1 MEKSNQGLKVGIFAL
16 LALVLAAA
24 LILNFSKSAGPW
36 TPQIHVT
43 FESTEV
49 GGLASGAKVMIAGVP
64 VGHVEAVDLGAGGR
78 RVFIRCAILK
88 KFSIHRD
95 ALVEIQQS
103 GFLGDQYISI
113 TPTLNEG
120 AVLEDGGKMDVVA
133 PFNMIEAARKASGL
147 MQRLDATA
155 AKLDSAITRVDRVL
169 LAEPVLRD
177 LTNAFGNFNRI
188 SHRADAAIAEIQGLV
203 ASNSPAV
210 GITLSN
216 LNVFTVS
223 LRDTATNISG
233 VVDANKASV
242 QTTLSN
248 LATASDDLK
257 QLSGD
262 LRRGQGV
269 VGALFKDPRMRSQV
283 EGIVQN
289 VGTVSSNLSRFGLL
303 WKPKTFTPLTNDF
316 RYPGRSPFR

>member
-1 MEKSNQGLKVGIFAL
+1 M
-16 LALVLAAA
+16 
-24 LILNFSKSAGPW
+24 
-36 TPQIHVT
+36 
-43 FESTEV
+43 
-49 GGLASGAKVMIAGVP
+49 
-64 VGHVEAVDLGAGGR
+64 
-78 RVFIRCAILK
+78 FIRCAILK
-88 KFSIHRD
+88 KFTIHRD
-95 ALVEIQQS
+95 ALIEIQQS

-120 AVLEDGGKMDVVA
+120 AVLEDGAKMDVAA

-188 SHRADAAIAEIQGLV
+188 SERADAAIAEVQSLV
-203 ASNSPAV
+203 ATNSPAV

-216 LNVFTVS
+216 LNAFTIT

-242 QTTLSN
+242 QTTLNN
-248 LATASDDLK
+248 LASASDDLK

-262 LRRGQGV
+262 LRSGQGV
-269 VGALFKDPRMRSQV
+269 VGALFKDAGMRTQV

-289 VGTVSSNLSRFGLL
+289 MGTVSSNLSRFGLL
-303 WKPKTFTPLTNDF
+303 WKPKTTKPLTNDF